1 MELREST
8 YFILAA
14 LLDGPRHGYAIVKEA
29 EQLSG
34 GRVRLSAGT
43 LYGAL
48 TRLAE
53 DGLVELER
61 EDVVNGRPRRYHRL
75 TRAGRQALA
84 DEAARLQARAAIVER
99 RLAARGEPPLA
110 LATPVFA
117 ARPRRRRG

>member
-14 LLDGPRHGYAIVKEA
+14 LLDGPRHGYAIVKEV

-48 TRLAE
+48 T
-53 DGLVELER
+53 GW
-61 EDVVNGRPRRYHRL
+61 PRTVWWRSS
-75 TRAGRQALA
+75 
-84 DEAARLQARAAIVER
+84 ARRSSTAARAATT
-99 RLAARGEPPLA
+99 G
-110 LATPVFA
+110 
-117 ARPRRRRG
+117 

>member
-75 TRAGRQALA
+75 TSTRSGGAGRRGRA
-84 DEAARLQARAAIVER
+84 DCRH
-99 RLAARGEPPLA
+99 G
-110 LATPVFA
+110 
-117 ARPRRRRG
+117 PRSSSADSAVR